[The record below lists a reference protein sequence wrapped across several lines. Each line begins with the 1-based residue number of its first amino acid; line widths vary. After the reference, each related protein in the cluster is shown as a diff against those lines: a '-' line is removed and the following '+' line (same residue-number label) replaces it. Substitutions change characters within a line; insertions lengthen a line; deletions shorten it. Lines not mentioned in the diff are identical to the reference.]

1 MKPMNNE
8 APKSPLRSRD
18 KQSKFFIDNE
28 FVEKGYLTLP
38 PSEIKLYLV
47 IAKYANSQRQDCWPS
62 YGTLMLQSGIK
73 SRATI
78 ANGLKALINRNMI
91 RIVRIKERRSNTY
104 QLIHCFYWR
113 RSISTPSCTDR
124 PVQSSTTNQFNPLNT
139 TSTPS
144 STLNPL
150 SNSLSEVIESNNKN
164 MGTENRPPEKFNKAT
179 IEENQRL
186 LRNAKSGLLRSMDM
200 KKR

>member
-1 MKPMNNE
+1 M
-8 APKSPLRSRD
+8 
-18 KQSKFFIDNE
+18 
-28 FVEKGYLTLP
+28 
-38 PSEIKLYLV
+38 